1 MVVQFYK
8 TTPDEGEQFSIGQA
22 PMGEIVKTNGVEL
35 VKGTNMINNQSCEH
49 TGENVFVTKPNTTTN
64 LRFSQCSTNVPE
76 GHEPDLGNN
85 ATYEQC
91 QQRAADKDLIPLR

>member
-1 MVVQFYK
+1 MGALMDGRPLLQK

-49 TGENVFVTKPNTTTN
+49 TGEKCLCN
-64 LRFSQCSTNVPE
+64 
-76 GHEPDLGNN
+76 
-85 ATYEQC
+85 
-91 QQRAADKDLIPLR
+91 RAKYY